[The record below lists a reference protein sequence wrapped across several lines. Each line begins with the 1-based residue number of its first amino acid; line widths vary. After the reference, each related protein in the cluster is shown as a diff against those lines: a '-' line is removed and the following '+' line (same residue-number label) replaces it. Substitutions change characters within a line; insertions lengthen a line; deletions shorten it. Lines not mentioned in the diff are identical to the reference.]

1 MTMNFFLFHLAQQIE
16 NNIKLPL
23 MKKYNK
29 KIHYVTYTIRQVRAT
44 YQSSLLQTLEVNQHI
59 ISS

>member
-29 KIHYVTYTIRQVRAT
+29 KIHYVTHTIRQVRAT